1 MNSSTR
7 ERIAQ
12 AAFALFRK
20 NGFDNVTMQDISRA
34 AGLSRKTLY
43 TYYRSKEDIVAHCY
57 ARLAEESPR
66 DLMLS
71 MATMNTYRDKLSFLY
86 GSVADNM
93 RKFGPDIAKSII
105 CSYLSGKRLFGL
117 CHSEDDQAPGQASAQ
132 MAGQTAERTAGHTS
146 AHPSAQT
153 YGQTFSQSSAHP
165 SAQTFSQSS
174 AHPSAHTYG
183 QMSGRM
189 FEKTDGKTGG
199 QPADPYTDRFFIELI
214 RLGQE
219 KGEIRKDQPPE
230 LLHRAFVCAL
240 SGALMHWV
248 ASGGKR
254 EQSDILQQ
262 MFRVVFDCPSGS

>member
-1 MNSSTR
+1 MNFSTR

-43 TYYRSKEDIVAHCY
+43 TYYRSKEDIVAYCY
-57 ARLAEESPR
+57 ARLAEESPL
-66 DLMLS
+66 DLMLR

-86 GSVADNM
+86 GNVADNM
-93 RKFGPDIAKSII
+93 RRFGPDIAKSVI
-105 CSYLSGKRLFGL
+105 CSYMSGKRVFGL
-117 CHSEDDQAPGQASAQ
+117 CQLEDDQAAGQESGEMSGQDMAGQSSEQ
-132 MAGQTAERTAGHTS
+132 MAGQTAERMAG
-146 AHPSAQT
+146 
-153 YGQTFSQSSAHP
+153 QSSG
-165 SAQTFSQSS
+165 QSS
-174 AHPSAHTYG
+174 GQISG
-183 QMSGRM
+183 QMDGHM
-189 FEKTDGKTGG
+189 PGKTDGQTGG
-199 QPADPYTDRFFIELI
+199 HLSDPYTYRFFIELI

-248 ASGGKR
+248 ASGGTR
-254 EQSDILQQ
+254 EQSELFQQ
-262 MFRVVFDCPSGS
+262 MFRVVFDSQSSRS